1 MIQYAKKAILKK
13 MKSNLSK
20 NTKSISDTDKSV
32 GNTMNQSKTKFKVT
46 IIGSGFGGIAT
57 AIQLLRHGIR
67 DFTILEKAEDVGGT
81 WRENQYPGAACD
93 VQSHMYSLSF
103 SPKTDWS
110 KRYAE
115 APQIF
120 SYIQDL
126 IKEHHLKDY
135 IQFNQE
141 VVKTQYDEQQH
152 QWNVSLKSGQ
162 QLDTQFLVFASGPLH
177 IPQIP
182 KIKGIEKFKGKI
194 FHSSEWQHDYDFEGK
209 NVASIGTGG
218 SAIQYIPEIAPRTQQ
233 LYVFQRTAA
242 WVIPRDERAY
252 NEIDK
257 KLFSKFEWFRKFHR
271 ARLYWSNESRVIPIV
286 KPHMMKIG
294 QKLAEAF
301 IRFQVKDPNI
311 AKKLTPDYTM
321 GCKRI
326 LISNRYFPTFNRPN
340 VELVTDN
347 IQEISENALI
357 TKDGMERKIDCLI
370 YGTGFI
376 TDPRIYLK
384 NFECYGENGLE
395 LKAAWKDGAE
405 SYYGISTK
413 GFPNLFQ
420 LLGPN
425 TVLGHNSVI
434 FMIEAQVN
442 YILQLIE
449 SVDRS
454 NTKAVVVKD
463 SVQDAFNHKIQE
475 QFAGTVWQSGCVSW
489 YQQEGGK
496 NFSLWPTYTWKYW
509 METKTLN
516 PSSYRYLN

>member
-1 MIQYAKKAILKK
+1 MEITSDQLDTNSVDLTETQLIK
-13 MKSNLSK
+13 K
-20 NTKSISDTDKSV
+20 NTKIA
-32 GNTMNQSKTKFKVT
+32 
-46 IIGSGFGGIAT
+46 IIGAGFGGLAT
-57 AIQLLRHGIR
+57 AIQLLKRGIK
-67 DFTILEKAEDVGGT
+67 DFVILEKATDVGGT

-103 SPKTDWS
+103 APKSDWT

-115 APQIF
+115 APEIF
-120 SYIQDL
+120 QYIQDL
-126 IKEHHLKDY
+126 IQEYDLKKF
-135 IQFNQE
+135 IQFDTE
-141 VVKTQYDEQQH
+141 VISTRFDEQAHAWEISIKNQ
-152 QWNVSLKSGQ
+152 SALRS
-162 QLDTQFLVFASGPLH
+162 QFLIFASGPLH

-182 KIKGIEKFKGKI
+182 KIKGIEKFKGEV
-194 FHSSEWQHDYDFEGK
+194 FHSSSWNHAYDLNGK
-209 NVASIGTGG
+209 RVASIGTGG
-218 SAIQYIPEIAPRTQQ
+218 SAIQYIPEIAPKTKQ

-252 NEIDK
+252 NALDK
-257 KLFSKFEWFRKFHR
+257 KLFAQYDWFRKLHR
-271 ARLYWSNESRVIPIV
+271 ARLYWSNESRVVPIV
-286 KPHMMKIG
+286 KPQMMRLG

-301 IRFQVKDPNI
+301 IRFQVKDKEI

-326 LISNRYFPTFNRPN
+326 LVSNRYFPTFNRKN
-340 VELVTDN
+340 VELVTDS
-347 IQEISENALI
+347 IQEITENAI
-357 TKDGMERKIDCLI
+357 VTKDGQVREIDCLI

-384 NFECYGENGLE
+384 DFKCYGENGIE
-395 LKAAWKDGAE
+395 LKEAWKEGAE

-434 FMIEAQVN
+434 FMIESQVN

-449 SVDRS
+449 AVEKSK
-454 NTKAVVVKD
+454 TKAIVVKD
-463 SVQDAFNHKIQE
+463 VVQEEFNRKIQE
-475 QFAGTVWQSGCVSW
+475 KFAGTVWQSGCVSW

-496 NFSLWPTYTWKYW
+496 NFSLWPSYTWKYW
-509 METKTLN
+509 LETKNANLADYRFLN
-516 PSSYRYLN
+516 

>member
-1 MIQYAKKAILKK
+1 MEVTSDQLDTNSVDLTETQFIK
-13 MKSNLSK
+13 K
-20 NTKSISDTDKSV
+20 NTKIA
-32 GNTMNQSKTKFKVT
+32 
-46 IIGSGFGGIAT
+46 IIGAGFGGLAT
-57 AIQLLRHGIR
+57 AIQLLKRGIK
-67 DFTILEKAEDVGGT
+67 DFVILEKATDVGGT

-103 SPKTDWS
+103 APKSDWT

-115 APQIF
+115 APEIF
-120 SYIQDL
+120 QYIQDL
-126 IKEHHLKDY
+126 IQEYNLKKF
-135 IQFNQE
+135 IQFDTE
-141 VVKTQYDEQQH
+141 VISTRFDEQAHAWEISIKNQSALH
-152 QWNVSLKSGQ
+152 S
-162 QLDTQFLVFASGPLH
+162 QFLIFASGPLH

-182 KIKGIEKFKGKI
+182 KIKGIEKFKGEV
-194 FHSSEWQHDYDFEGK
+194 FHSSSWNHAYDLNGK
-209 NVASIGTGG
+209 RVASIGTGG
-218 SAIQYIPEIAPRTQQ
+218 SAIQYTPEIAPKTKQ

-252 NEIDK
+252 NALDK
-257 KLFSKFEWFRKFHR
+257 KLFAQYDWFRKLHR
-271 ARLYWSNESRVIPIV
+271 ARLYWSNESRVVPIV
-286 KPHMMKIG
+286 KPQMMRLG

-301 IRFQVKDPNI
+301 IRFQVKDKEI

-326 LISNRYFPTFNRPN
+326 LVSNRYFPTFNRKN
-340 VELVTDN
+340 VELVTDS
-347 IQEISENALI
+347 IQEITENAI
-357 TKDGMERKIDCLI
+357 VTKDGQVREIDCLI

-384 NFECYGENGLE
+384 DFKCYGENGIE
-395 LKAAWKDGAE
+395 LKEAWKEGAE

-434 FMIEAQVN
+434 FMIESQVN

-449 SVDRS
+449 AVEKSK
-454 NTKAVVVKD
+454 TKAIVVKD
-463 SVQDAFNHKIQE
+463 VVQEEFNRKIQE
-475 QFAGTVWQSGCVSW
+475 KFAGTVWQSGCVSW

-496 NFSLWPTYTWKYW
+496 NFSLWPSYTWKYW
-509 METKTLN
+509 LETKNANLADYRFLN
-516 PSSYRYLN
+516 